1 MPTAAKGDGAAAAQP
16 EDLALLI
23 DDLKIPLDAKRS
35 VAEDGHF
42 GTRHEIL
49 RLIAARQEAL
59 LR

>member
-1 MPTAAKGDGAAAAQP
+1 MPTAAKGDGGAAAQP

-42 GTRHEIL
+42 GTGHEIL
-49 RLIAARQEAL
+49 R
-59 LR
+59 